1 MTLEELA
8 LSGATN
14 LLTFLQY
21 DRLNNQEMGAIALA
35 GTLCELLNQL
45 ESIQPGVSDPY
56 GWQKADSIDENVAA
70 ATWDTPHMD
79 HDRYSDFDSPRL
91 S

>member
-1 MTLEELA
+1 MNLEDLA

-21 DRLNNQEMGAIALA
+21 DRLDDQGLGASALA

-45 ESIQPGVSDPY
+45 ESIQPGVTDVY
-56 GWQKADSIDENVAA
+56 GWQKADPDCETTAVA
-70 ATWDTPHMD
+70 T
-79 HDRYSDFDSPRL
+79 
-91 S
+91 